1 MNEPLRMSP
10 EPSRG
15 FSNDSDTAM
24 FFRWIVGGVL
34 TVVAALASIL
44 WFMLMG
50 QMSDLK
56 TSASQVAI
64 SVYDMKA
71 DIKLLS
77 ARTAEQSDQLSEMRG
92 FLRKKSPQ

>member
-1 MNEPLRMSP
+1 MPH
-10 EPSRG
+10 
-15 FSNDSDTAM
+15 DSDSAM

-34 TVVAALASIL
+34 SIAAALAGIL

-50 QMSDLK
+50 QMGELK
-56 TSASQVAI
+56 TSTTQVSA

-71 DIKLLS
+71 DIKLLT
-77 ARTAEQSDQLSEMRG
+77 ARSAEQSDQLSEMRG